1 MGYFPQS
8 DLRLQLLMRSQ
19 LNKVAATDFLY
30 ALARRDL
37 DTAIQ
42 FLDRDVELVNS
53 EGAVYGIDEAAKF
66 IGVYEGAYELEF
78 GKRRLKEIEEGVI
91 DVRTGWHGTLPE
103 GQHGPSMSSEAHLR
117 LSFRDDKIIRVESLD
132 DREPAPS

>member
-1 MGYFPQS
+1 
-8 DLRLQLLMRSQ
+8 MRSQ

-53 EGAVYGIDEAAKF
+53 EGAVYGIDEATNL
-66 IGVYEGAYELEF
+66 IGVYEGAYVLQF
-78 GKRRLKEIEEGVI
+78 GKRRLNEIEGGVI
-91 DVRTGWHGTLPE
+91 DVRTRWRQTLPE
-103 GQHGPSMSSEAHLR
+103 DQHGPSMSSEAHLR
-117 LSFRDDKIIRVESLD
+117 LTFREDKIIRVESLD
-132 DREPAPS
+132 DREPAS